1 MKKINILLAALLVI
15 VLASCSQPE
24 NFRVMSFNLRNSGAA
39 QEDGDNKWDNRREA
53 VVKLLNEECP
63 SIFGVQEALPDQMQY
78 LTENLP
84 DYIHYGLGRDDGKQ
98 EGEMMAIFYRHELM
112 DLEKCGTFWL
122 SETPDSVSLGWD
134 GACRRTCTWAL
145 LKLKKNGKQIMY
157 LNTHL
162 DHVGDTARTEAIKLI
177 VNKISELGG
186 ADMPTFLTADFNSD
200 TSAPRFDPLKAALS
214 DARAQSP
221 QTDDRTTY
229 NAWGKG
235 EDSMID
241 HIFFKNATPLRFS
254 VLRDKDYGVPY
265 VSDHYPVVFDCT
277 LPE

>member
-1 MKKINILLAALLVI
+1 MKKISILLAALLVI

-53 VVKLLNEECP
+53 VVKLINEECP

-177 VNKISELGG
+177 VNKIS
-186 ADMPTFLTADFNSD
+186 
-200 TSAPRFDPLKAALS
+200 
-214 DARAQSP
+214 
-221 QTDDRTTY
+221 
-229 NAWGKG
+229 
-235 EDSMID
+235 
-241 HIFFKNATPLRFS
+241 
-254 VLRDKDYGVPY
+254 
-265 VSDHYPVVFDCT
+265 
-277 LPE
+277 